1 MSKTEKVINVTYITG
16 GLVLL
21 TTVVMM
27 MSSCGTSQLTQEQVK
42 INYELD
48 KMWIDYKYKSDSLIN
63 EFYSTGKVKNKQ
75 P

>member
-1 MSKTEKVINVTYITG
+1 MSEKRQQRWFIVFYLSMVG
-16 GLVLL
+16 VLL
-21 TTVVMM
+21 M

-63 EFYSTGKVKNKQ
+63 EFYKK
-75 P
+75 

>member
-63 EFYSTGKVKNKQ
+63 EFYKK
-75 P
+75 